1 MSNIARNHHYVPQ
14 FYLKAFLD
22 SSLPNEQLHVIDKV
36 DRRHFVTS
44 PRNIAA
50 QRDFNRINMQGH
62 AVDEVESHLAQI
74 EGQAATVLRDI
85 AQNATL
91 PQNRD
96 MDVLVVFIGIL
107 AVNNP
112 QIRDSLI
119 NTDQEITRQ
128 MMQAAVESRE
138 AYESR
143 LSELGIENPIEYEIM
158 KAFVESGNY
167 TINVEDP
174 DGYYLAR
181 VFDALDREVLPFFGV
196 MLWSLL
202 IAENEASDFICSD
215 RPVSLFR
222 IVDMMSGPQ
231 SPYTTTPAGL
241 IIPNQAPQPGV
252 PWLVNFELTIPLNP
266 RMAIY
271 ATTPDNSSPIEYGD
285 KMTVACINGR
295 TIDAA
300 ARQIYCESLD
310 FEFLDG
316 ETMKTGRDLVD
327 E

>member
-1 MSNIARNHHYVPQ
+1 MSNTARNHHYVPQ
-14 FYLKAFLD
+14 FYLKGFLD

-36 DRRHFVTS
+36 DRRHFVTR

-62 AVDEVESHLAQI
+62 AVDEIESHLAQI

-96 MDVLVVFIGIL
+96 MDILVVFVGIL

-119 NTDQEITRQ
+119 NIDQEITRQ
-128 MMQAAVESRE
+128 MMQSAVESRE

-143 LSELGIENPIEYEIM
+143 VSELGMENPIEYEIM
-158 KAFVESGNY
+158 KAFVDSENY
-167 TINVEDP
+167 TINIEDP

-181 VFDALDREVLPFFGV
+181 VFDGLDREVLPFFGV
-196 MLWSLL
+196 MQWSLL
-202 IAENEASDFICSD
+202 VAENDASDFICSD
-215 RPVSLFR
+215 RPASLFR
-222 IVDMMSGPQ
+222 LVDMIPGTQ
-231 SPYTTTPAGL
+231 SPYTTTSAGV
-241 IIPNQAPQPGV
+241 IIPNKVPQRGV
-252 PWLVNFELTIPLNP
+252 PWLVNFELIVPLNP

-271 ATTPDNSSPIEYGD
+271 ATTPDNPSPIEYGD
-285 KMTVACINGR
+285 RMTVACINKR
-295 TIDAA
+295 IMDAA
-300 ARQIYCESLD
+300 ARQIYCSNLD
-310 FEFLDG
+310 FKFLDG
-316 ETMKTGRDLVD
+316 ETMKSGRHLVV